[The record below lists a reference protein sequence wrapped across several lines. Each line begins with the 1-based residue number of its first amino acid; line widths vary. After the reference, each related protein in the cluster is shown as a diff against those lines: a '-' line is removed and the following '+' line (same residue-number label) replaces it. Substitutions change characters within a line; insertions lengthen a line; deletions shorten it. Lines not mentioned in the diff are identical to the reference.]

1 MKVYTKTG
9 DGGKTALLG
18 GTRVS
23 KGHVR
28 IEAYGSVDE
37 LNSWIGV
44 LADHSIEP
52 RKSLLMQV
60 QRRLFTVGS
69 ELAADPSKP
78 RLKVPHIREADLT
91 ILEIEIDEMEA
102 HLPPLKAFVLPGGHA
117 VAGFAH
123 VARTVCRRAERCIVV
138 LGEQEEI
145 PDLVLPF
152 INRLSDYLFVLSRAI
167 VHENGGQDVEWHAE

>member
-37 LNSWIGV
+37 LNSWLGV
-44 LADHSIEP
+44 LAEHSEGP
-52 RKSLLMQV
+52 RKGLLMLV

-69 ELAADPSKP
+69 ELAADPAKP
-78 RLKVPHIREADLT
+78 RIKIPHITQED
-91 ILEIEIDEMEA
+91 IEVLETAIDAMEA
-102 HLPPLKAFVLPGGHA
+102 VLPPLKAFVLPGGHP
-117 VAGFAH
+117 VAAFAH
-123 VARTVCRRAERCIVV
+123 VARTVCRRSERSIVV
-138 LGEQEEI
+138 LAEQEEI
-145 PDLVLPF
+145 PELVLPY

-167 VHENGGQDVEWHAE
+167 VHEQGGQDVEWHAH